1 MINKHKEPFYYKHR
15 TFFVGLFL
23 AVPIVI
29 ILLTAI
35 FTLVKSEILTDWTT
49 VHIKSES
56 GAGLIEGRTPVQIMG
71 LDVGHVYNVDI
82 NPEGYVDVA
91 LKVKTKYASILATDS
106 KARMMQKNI
115 VVGDWLIDLT
125 VGSNAYLPIQNGDT
139 LQVEY
144 TVRLDELM
152 ELFTNFMD
160 PLKSIVQSLQ
170 EGEGL
175 VKYLLGS
182 DSIVEDVH
190 RLIGSADKLMT
201 RAGNTMN
208 NADKMLNNFN
218 KFGSHGIATVD
229 SLMVFANNADK
240 MVRELNN
247 TVYSMDT
254 LFSSLD
260 SIPSDFHKVMTHLS
274 RELDQVELIF
284 KALENHW
291 LLRRAIR
298 RQKEKIIQ
306 EKHEIK

>member
-1 MINKHKEPFYYKHR
+1 MMNKPKEPFYYKHR

-23 AVPIVI
+23 AVPVAVVV
-29 ILLTAI
+29 LTTVFTAI
-35 FTLVKSEILTDWTT
+35 KSEILTDWTI

-56 GAGLIEGRTPVQIMG
+56 GAGLIKGRTPVQIMG
-71 LDVGHVYNVDI
+71 LDVGHVYDVDI
-82 NPEGYVDVA
+82 NPEGYVDVT
-91 LKVKTKYASILATDS
+91 LKVKTKYASMLATDS

-139 LQVEY
+139 LDVEY

-170 EGEGL
+170 DGEGL

-182 DSIVEDVH
+182 DSLIDDVQH
-190 RLIGSADKLMT
+190 LVGSADKLMLK
-201 RAGNTMN
+201 AGRTMN

-218 KFGSHGIATVD
+218 KFGTHGIATVD
-229 SLMVFANNADK
+229 SLMVFAVNADK

-247 TVYSMDT
+247 TVYTMDT
-254 LFSSLD
+254 LFANMD
-260 SIPSDFHKVMTHLS
+260 SIPSDFHDVMTHLS
-274 RELDQVELIF
+274 NELEQVELIF

-298 RQKEKIIQ
+298 KQKEKAL
-306 EKHEIK
+306 EGNLD

>member
-23 AVPIVI
+23 TIPIVI
-29 ILLTAI
+29 IILTTIFTAI
-35 FTLVKSEILTDWTT
+35 KSEILTDWTT
-49 VHIKSES
+49 IHIKSES
-56 GAGLIEGRTPVQIMG
+56 GAGLLKGRTPVQIMG
-71 LDVGHVYNVDI
+71 LDVGHVYEIDI

-139 LQVEY
+139 LDVEY

-170 EGEGL
+170 DGEGL
-175 VKYLLGS
+175 IKYLLGS
-182 DSIVEDVH
+182 DSIVNDVH
-190 RLIGSADKLMT
+190 RLVSSADLLMG
-201 RAGNTMN
+201 RAGKTMN
-208 NADKMLNNFN
+208 NADKMLQNFN
-218 KFGSHGIATVD
+218 KFGTHGIATVD
-229 SLMVFANNADK
+229 SLMVFAVNADK
-240 MVRELNN
+240 MVKELNN

-254 LFSSLD
+254 LFNHMD
-260 SIPSDFHKVMTHLS
+260 SIPKDFHNVMQNLS
-274 RELDQVELIF
+274 TELEQMELIF

-291 LLRRAIR
+291 LLKRAIR
-298 RQKEKIIQ
+298 KQKEKVL
-306 EKHEIK
+306 ETRP